1 MARILITD
9 HETSPI
15 LAESWGPM
23 WKTNL
28 IRVIRPTHLLTTS
41 WKWLGEDEVHS
52 MALPDWKRTFAR
64 NRHDDSKLAEA
75 IGNLYSEADI
85 VVAHN
90 GIKFDTPTLN
100 ARLAA
105 AHIPAPAPFKQV
117 DTLMAAR
124 KAWRL
129 PSYKLA
135 EIAEYLDLKRKGV
148 TGGIGLWHGVGD
160 NDPDAWERMRIYNE
174 NDVETLEELYLFMR
188 DGGWLPTHPNL
199 SVIDGT
205 EGTCRFCGGTNLQ
218 KRGYHHTNTATY
230 QRYYCHDCHHYP
242 RSRLA
247 VTKTPRD
254 RLV

>member
-28 IRVIRPTHLLTTS
+28 IRVVRPTHLLTTS

-52 MALPDWKRTFAR
+52 MALPDWKRTFSR
-64 NRHDDSKLAEA
+64 NQHDDSKLAEA
-75 IGNLYSEADI
+75 IGNLYAEADI

-105 AHIPAPAPFKQV
+105 AGLDAPEPFKQV
-117 DTLMAAR
+117 DTLQAAR
-124 KAWRL
+124 RAWRL
-129 PSYKLA
+129 PSYKLD
-135 EIAEYLDLKRKGV
+135 EIALYLGLKRKV
-148 TGGIGLWHGVGD
+148 ATGGIGLWHGVGE
-160 NDPDAWERMRIYNE
+160 NDPDAWARMRLYNE
-174 NDVETLEELYLFMR
+174 GDVETLEELYLFQR
-188 DGGWLPTHPNL
+188 DHGWLPNHP
-199 SVIDGT
+199 SVVVDDGH
-205 EGTCRFCGGTNLQ
+205 GDRCRVCGSTDLMR
-218 KRGYHHTNTATY
+218 RGYHTTNTHRYVRY
-230 QRYYCHDCHHYP
+230 QCKQCKHYS
-242 RSRLA
+242 RSRFSEPA
-247 VTKTPRD
+247 PKT